1 MSTAHFEEIG
11 IDERRSSILEMLRSE
26 GKVKVTDLSRAF
38 SISEVTIRNDLSE
51 LEQAGMLTRVH
62 GGAVGT
68 QKAYFNMSLND
79 RMIVNQDEKLR
90 IAKAVKLMI
99 NEGDTLMLDSG
110 TTTYFV
116 AREIAD
122 IKNLTIVTN
131 SLQVA
136 QELSYQS
143 NINVILLGGS
153 LDPRYQYTYGDD
165 ALNQLKKYKADK
177 MITAVDGVSA
187 KSGLTTYHYLEAE
200 VSRQMST
207 RANRT
212 IAVADYTK
220 IAREGFAHINAIT
233 SIDTLVTNKE
243 ADKEEIKAISS
254 LDIEVLQV

>member
-1 MSTAHFEEIG
+1 MGAAHFEEIG
-11 IDERRSSILEMLRSE
+11 IDDRRSSILEMLRSK
-26 GKVKVTDLSRAF
+26 GKVKVTDLSRLF
-38 SISEVTIRNDLSE
+38 NISEVTIRNDLSE
-51 LEQAGMLTRVH
+51 LERDGMLTRVH

-68 QKAYFNMSLND
+68 RKAYCNMSLND
-79 RMIVNQDEKLR
+79 RMVVNREEKLR

-99 NEGDTLMLDSG
+99 SEGDTLMLDSG
-110 TTTYFV
+110 TTTYYV
-116 AREIAD
+116 AREIAH

-153 LDPRYQYTYGDD
+153 LDPRYQFTFGDD

-177 MITAVDGVSA
+177 MIIAVDGVSVS
-187 KSGLTTYHYLEAE
+187 SGLTTYHYLEAE

-212 IAVADYTK
+212 IAVADYSK
-220 IAREGFAHINAIT
+220 IAREGFAHIGAIT

-243 ADKEEIKAISS
+243 ADKEEIGAISN
-254 LDIEVLQV
+254 LGIEVLQV